1 MAIFSVS
8 DIIIATTLVVNA
20 LALTSSKFRKLN
32 YQHDSTEKCDDER
45 KLHHNPAY
53 SMIFAENGVTSP
65 QQSHGN
71 DFKEGAVDD
80 SSDYIGA
87 SVMVRIRMLVYGM
100 RKFSCVIVV
109 WNVFF
114 FVLMVFVFG
123 S

>member
-20 LALTSSKFRKLN
+20 LALTSSKFRKLTH
-32 YQHDSTEKCDDER
+32 QHDSTEICNDER
-45 KLHHNPAY
+45 KFHHNPAFGI
-53 SMIFAENGVTSP
+53 IFSENSVTSP
-65 QQSHGN
+65 QASQDT
-71 DFKEGAVDD
+71 DFKEGVVDD
-80 SSDYIGA
+80 SSDYVGA

-109 WNVFF
+109 WNIFF
-114 FVLMVFVFG
+114 FILMVFVFG

>member
-8 DIIIATTLVVNA
+8 DIIIATTVVGFHI
-20 LALTSSKFRKLN
+20 LKISKLN
-32 YQHDSTEKCDDER
+32 HQHDSTEKCDDER
-45 KLHHNPAY
+45 KFHHNPAY
-53 SMIFAENGVTSP
+53 NMIFSENGVASP
-65 QQSHGN
+65 QQSHGI

-87 SVMVRIRMLVYGM
+87 SVMVRIRVLVYGM